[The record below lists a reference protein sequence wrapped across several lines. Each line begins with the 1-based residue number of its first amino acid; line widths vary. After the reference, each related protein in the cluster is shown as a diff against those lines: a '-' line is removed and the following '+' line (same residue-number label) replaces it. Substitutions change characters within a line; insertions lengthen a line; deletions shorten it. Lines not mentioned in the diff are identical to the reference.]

1 MNLLP
6 RLFVKDYK
14 NYQNASVRFA
24 YGKRCGIVGI
34 ISNLILCAIK
44 IITGLL
50 IGSISIMADGI
61 NNLADAGSSIITLIG
76 FKLASMPSDK
86 DHPFGHQ
93 RYEYITGLIVSII
106 ILIIGLLLFKSSVE
120 KLIAFEVTELDKTTS
135 IVSAVVLFI
144 AILIKLWQGFFN
156 RKYGKLIN
164 STALIATSTDSINDS
179 ISTSAVFISLLVT
192 IFYPNAFLDG
202 VMGIIVSIFIF
213 ISGVKLIKETI
224 SPLIGEAPTREFT
237 NEVVDKILSYDGV
250 LGVHDLVIHSYG
262 PEKIFITVHVEVD
275 SHVPILISHDIID
288 NIERD
293 FLNEKNLNVCIH
305 MDPID
310 TKDED
315 VIRLKGVV
323 TEIMKELDPNLLFHD
338 FRIVKGITHTNVL
351 FDIEVPIK
359 YHLSNDKIKE
369 FIDEKLHIYDDK
381 LRTVITFDIDY
392 TGEK

>member
-1 MNLLP
+1 MKLLP
-6 RLFVKDYK
+6 KLFIKDYN
-14 NYQNASVRFA
+14 NYQNPNVRFA
-24 YGKRCGIVGI
+24 YGKMCGVVGI

-120 KLIAFEVTELDKTTS
+120 KLIAFEVIELDKTTA
-135 IVSAVVLFI
+135 IVSAVILFV

-179 ISTSAVFISLLVT
+179 ISTTAVFISLIVT

-202 VMGIIVSIFIF
+202 IMGIIVSIFIF
-213 ISGVKLIKETI
+213 ISGIKLIKETI
-224 SPLIGEAPTREFT
+224 SPLIGEAPTKEFT
-237 NEVVDKILSYDGV
+237 QEVVDKILSYEGV

-262 PEKIFITVHVEVD
+262 PEKIFITVHAEVD
-275 SHVPILISHDIID
+275 SHVPILISHDVID

-293 FLNEKNLNVCIH
+293 FLTEKNLNVCIH

-310 TKDED
+310 TTSPTVLKAKE
-315 VIRLKGVV
+315 VIGKVIEEYEGVSYHDLRITDGEHNINV
-323 TEIMKELDPNLLFHD
+323 IFDLVVPHQYENDKLKELVST
-338 FRIVKGITHTNVL
+338 IKSKVKEQNNKYTLV
-351 FDIEVPIK
+351 IK
-359 YHLSNDKIKE
+359 VDRPYVD
-369 FIDEKLHIYDDK
+369 
-381 LRTVITFDIDY
+381 
-392 TGEK
+392 

>member
-6 RLFVKDYK
+6 KIFIKDYK
-14 NYQNASVRFA
+14 NYQNANVRFA
-24 YGKRCGIVGI
+24 YGKMCGIVGI

-76 FKLASMPSDK
+76 FKLASLPSDK

-106 ILIIGLLLFKSSVE
+106 ILIIGLLLFKSSIE
-120 KLIAFEVTELDKTTS
+120 KLIAFEVTTLDNPTAIASS
-135 IVSAVVLFI
+135 IILLI
-144 AILIKLWQGFFN
+144 AIIIKLWQCLFN

-164 STALIATSTDSINDS
+164 STALLATSTDSLNDS
-179 ISTSAVFISLLVT
+179 ISTSVVFISLIIT
-192 IFYPNAFLDG
+192 IFYPNAYLDG
-202 VMGIIVSIFIF
+202 IMGIIVSIFIF
-213 ISGVKLIKETI
+213 ISGIKLIKETI
-224 SPLIGEAPTREFT
+224 SPLIGEAPTKEFT
-237 NEVVDKILSYDGV
+237 EDVVEKILSYDGV

-275 SHVPILISHDIID
+275 SHIPVLISHDMID

-293 FLNEKNLNVCIH
+293 FLTEKNLNVCIH

-315 VIRLKGVV
+315 VIRLKNIV
-323 TEIMKELDPNLLFHD
+323 TEILKDFDNNLMFHD
-338 FRIVKGITHTNVL
+338 FRIVKGITHTNIL
-351 FDIEVPIK
+351 FDIVIPIK
-359 YHLSNDKIKE
+359 YKFSNDEVKNY
-369 FIDEKLHIYDDK
+369 IDNKLHDYDDK